1 MKPGI
6 RVPINNQLVDSNEM
20 GFTAEGDGLVVL
32 KIEDGTVLELRHSV
46 LSIYKAKEADAN
58 GQPQYFIMGGSGVTK
73 TVPQTEESVVAELK
87 AQ

>member
-6 RVPINNQLVDSNEM
+6 KVPINNQAVDSNEM
-20 GFTAEGDGLVVL
+20 EFTAEGDGLVVL
-32 KIEDGTVLELRHSV
+32 RIEDGTTLELRHSIISV
-46 LSIYKAKEADAN
+46 YKAKENDAN

-73 TVPQTEESVVAELK
+73 TVAMAHDAVAELK